1 MQAIFLFKTLKISSF
16 TYSKSRSLYDGHQG
30 PCYLFDLLSYN
41 PPLALSILSTL
52 FCCCCPLNSG
62 TVLLYSH
69 DTENSCSSQMSAGKH
84 LRLLKSHFVNKASK
98 TLPTP
103 TLHSFF

>member
-1 MQAIFLFKTLKISSF
+1 MATKALVTSLTSSP
-16 TYSKSRSLYDGHQG
+16 TTV
-30 PCYLFDLLSYN
+30 PLLC
-41 PPLALSILSTL
+41 PLCLLWVF
-52 FCCCCPLNSG
+52 FCSLNSG